1 MAEEPGDTED
11 SGLPIYNWRVE
22 SDQVGISVTMH
33 KKGDIVQMTEL
44 DIQPYIANGFEFT
57 KLEEVES
64 DDAPDEF

>member
-1 MAEEPGDTED
+1 M
-11 SGLPIYNWRVE
+11 
-22 SDQVGISVTMH
+22 GISVTMH